1 MISIIDRIWLR
12 KNKKYRIVFSL
23 IFFTLGLFAFI
34 QFRNIFFGTV
44 FLFLVAYFLGSFKRR
59 NNVII
64 INNKDIPTAIR
75 EIKKLIDLSKESVE
89 ILTLSLNPVIY
100 GNDEVIESFKN
111 AVTRHVK
118 IVVACNYEEFKKK
131 YIEYN
136 SPNNM
141 SGFLKLVINNNIT
154 LYNVHKDL
162 QEINHFIVIDNNSFR
177 LEELHVNDD
186 DQGRKATIVYFS
198 SLAREFHDDFN
209 RIISSNELTSRVR
222 KSELDSILA
231 K

>member
-1 MISIIDRIWLR
+1 
-12 KNKKYRIVFSL
+12 L
-23 IFFTLGLFAFI
+23 IFFALGVFTFL
-34 QFRNIFFGTV
+34 QFRNILLGTV

-100 GNDEVIESFKN
+100 SNEEVIESFKN
-111 AVTRHVK
+111 AISRHVK
-118 IVVACNYEEFKKK
+118 IVVACNYDVFKRK
-131 YIEYN
+131 YFEYN
-136 SPNNM
+136 STNNM

-162 QEINHFIVIDNNSFR
+162 QKINHFIVIDNNSFR
-177 LEELHVNDD
+177 LEELHVNNDEH
-186 DQGRKATIVYFS
+186 GRKATIVYFS

-209 RIISSNELTSRVR
+209 KIISNNELTSRVLNPDL
-222 KSELDSILA
+222 ESILE